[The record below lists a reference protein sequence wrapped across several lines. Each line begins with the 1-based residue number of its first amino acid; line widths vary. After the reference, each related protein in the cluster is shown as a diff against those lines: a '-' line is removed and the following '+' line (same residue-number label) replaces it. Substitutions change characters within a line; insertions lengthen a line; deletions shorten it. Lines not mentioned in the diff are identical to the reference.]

1 MRGKALSLHRFEVC
15 WATERKPV
23 TCYDYQSTP
32 HWIRCWPCFRS
43 YLRKQG
49 RNDASCRAVMVDHVS
64 KNLSVSSFST
74 TFQIVESNSVT
85 EPGCPFFFFF
95 LRDADTLAC
104 TFGNF
109 LLDWVSPANI
119 TAKNINICSPGSL
132 LCHSTWLALEQVF
145 LSCGRVLN
153 PWSAPR
159 LFSYCLVSH
168 DIVKIIILT
177 GESPSQQISQS
188 SFRGQLT

>member
-85 EPGCPFFFFF
+85 EPGCPFFFLFF
-95 LRDADTLAC
+95 EGCWHSRMYIWQLSAWLGQPSQHYC
-104 TFGNF
+104 QKYQY
-109 LLDWVSPANI
+109 LLTRLPAM
-119 TAKNINICSPGSL
+119 SQHL
-132 LCHSTWLALEQVF
+132 VSTWAGFLE
-145 LSCGRVLN
+145 L
-153 PWSAPR
+153 W
-159 LFSYCLVSH
+159 
-168 DIVKIIILT
+168 
-177 GESPSQQISQS
+177 QS
-188 SFRGQLT
+188 S